1 MKKFIVGSIN
11 SLLKDRKEG
20 AEKTFLRLQR
30 VISLINT
37 ILELLTKIAV
47 RLKDGE
53 LTDTEAETTLS
64 DVKQTLTLIFKN
76 DK

>member
-11 SLLKDRKEG
+11 SLLKYRKEG

-53 LTDTEAETTLS
+53 LTDAEAENTLS